1 MKRIAIILT
10 AALAGCLTLAA
21 RGNKESAAPGCM
33 TAAYIHYTHVTPDFD
48 LEALGKADRLL
59 FFGLAPDPDGN
70 FVVEDK
76 YLEALEIVRG
86 QVRPGQQF
94 MLVVGGGAKV
104 ANMHVM
110 GDDPAK
116 RAAYAKAVCK
126 FARRYG
132 FDGVDMD
139 WETNWKVKPY
149 KDVDTEALRDLLKRI
164 KKGLPKG
171 APMTAAIGSSK
182 HSAAQAAAILDLVDD
197 LSVMI
202 YSTLNKEGLHAPLYT
217 VVERMKTFTEAGVPN
232 DRLLIGVP
240 FYALAPK
247 GPDGKKR
254 SRTYAQVLSLLPEGD
269 TSTGVVDGYSFNCV
283 DEMKAKRDWVVA
295 NGYKGI
301 MVWELGHDAPYSNPR
316 SLLRT
321 LVEYRPAKTE

>member
-1 MKRIAIILT
+1 MKRILLLIALALPLLLT
-10 AALAGCLTLAA
+10 AKGIKVAP
-21 RGNKESAAPGCM
+21 EPGCM
-33 TAAYIHYTHVTPDFD
+33 TAAYIHYTHVTPSLD
-48 LEALGKADRLL
+48 LEGLGKPDRLL
-59 FFGLAPDPDGN
+59 FFGLAPDSDGN
-70 FVVEDK
+70 FVVGDK
-76 YLEALEIVRG
+76 YLAALETVRK

-116 RAAYAKAVCK
+116 RAAYAKEVCK
-126 FARRYG
+126 FARKYG

-139 WETNWKVKPY
+139 WETDWKAKPS
-149 KDVDTEALRDLLKRI
+149 KDVDTEALRDLLTRI

-171 APMTAAIGSSK
+171 APMTAAIGSSR

-197 LSVMI
+197 VSVMI
-202 YSTLNKEGLHAPLYT
+202 YSGLNKEGLHAPLYT
-217 VVERMKTFTEAGVPN
+217 VIERMKVFTEVGVPN

-247 GPDGKKR
+247 GPDGKKKTM
-254 SRTYAQVLSLLPEGD
+254 TYANVLRMLPEGD
-269 TSTGVVDGYSFNCV
+269 TSTGVVNSYSFNCV

-301 MVWELGHDAPYSNPR
+301 MAWEIGHDAPYSNPR

-321 LVEYRPAKTE
+321 LVEYRPAQTDK